1 MVFIFAKTPSDA
13 LAGLVKGIDKV
24 VAENKSKKV
33 AAVVNFTGEP
43 TDDYREM
50 IKEFGKKHNIKNVS
64 LTTST
69 DGDRFRVNDAAEVT
83 VMHYKGKRVKF
94 NFAADKSGLND
105 DAVKAVVAGAKTI
118 LE

>member
-64 LTTST
+64 LPPAPTATASASTT
-69 DGDRFRVNDAAEVT
+69 RR
-83 VMHYKGKRVKF
+83 
-94 NFAADKSGLND
+94 KSP
-105 DAVKAVVAGAKTI
+105 
-118 LE
+118 